1 MLETLSQKFESVLK
15 RLRGQGVLT
24 EQNIGE
30 ALKEVRMALL
40 EADVNFK
47 VVKDFIERVRVK
59 AVGQDVLQ
67 SLTPGHQVV
76 KIVWDELRELMGREH
91 AGIKLASMPPTVIM
105 MVGLQGAGKTTTC
118 GKLARLFKK
127 QGRRVMLIAADP
139 RRPAAGDQLASLGA
153 SLDVPVHRA
162 DQPAGGAGDVAARC
176 AEGVR
181 RAGEQGYELAILD
194 TAGRLHIDDEL
205 MAELVQIK
213 KAVSP
218 HDVLLVADAMTGQ
231 DAVASSERFH
241 QAVGVTGIVL
251 TKVEGDAR
259 GGAVLSVRATIGQP
273 VKFLGVGEKLDALE
287 PFHPDR
293 MASRILGMGD
303 VLSLIEKAQETY
315 SLEEAQQLQ
324 QKLSSQ
330 AFTLE
335 DFRDQLKQVN
345 RMGSMEQLLGM
356 LPGGQRLKELAG
368 GGVPEREMKRVVA
381 IVDSMTQRERRDHTV
396 INGSRKKRIAKG
408 SGTTVP
414 EVNRLIKQY
423 LTARKM
429 MKAFSGGGGKRRLLE
444 ALRSM

>member
-1 MLETLSQKFESVLK
+1 MLDQLSQKFESVLK

-47 VVKDFIERVRVK
+47 VVKDFVEGVRVK

-76 KIVWDELRELMGREH
+76 KIVWDELRELMGRDH

-105 MVGLQGAGKTTTC
+105 LVGLQGAGKTTTC
-118 GKLARLFKK
+118 GKLARLFKQ

-162 DQPAGGAGDVAARC
+162 DKPVGAAVDVAVLC

-181 RAGEQGYELAILD
+181 RAAEQGYDIAILD
-194 TAGRLHIDDEL
+194 TAGRLHIDEEL
-205 MAELVQIK
+205 MDELVQIK
-213 KAVSP
+213 RAVSP
-218 HDVLLVADAMTGQ
+218 HEVLLVADAMIGQ

-241 QAVGVTGIVL
+241 QAVGVTGLIL

-315 SLEEAQQLQ
+315 SLEEAQALQ
-324 QKLSSQ
+324 QKLSSHS
-330 AFTLE
+330 FTLE
-335 DFRDQLKQVN
+335 DFREQLKQVN

-368 GGVPEREMKRVVA
+368 GGAPERDVKRVVA
-381 IVDSMTQRERRDHTV
+381 IVDSMTTRERRDHTV

-429 MKAFSGGGGKRRLLE
+429 MKAFSGGGSKRRLLE

>member
-24 EQNIGE
+24 EQNIAE

-47 VVKDFIERVRVK
+47 VAKDFIERVRVK
-59 AVGQDVLQ
+59 AVGQEVLQ

-118 GKLARLFKK
+118 GKLARFYKK

-162 DQPAGGAGDVAARC
+162 DKPTGATADVAALC

-181 RAGEQGYELAILD
+181 RATEQGYDLAILD

-205 MAELVQIK
+205 MAELVRIK
-213 KAVSP
+213 QAVSP
-218 HDVLLVADAMTGQ
+218 HEVLLVADAMTGQ

-241 QAVGVTGIVL
+241 QAVEVTGIIL

-315 SLEEAQQLQ
+315 SLEEAQALQ

-330 AFTLE
+330 SFTLE

-368 GGVPEREMKRVVA
+368 GGVPERDMKRVVA
-381 IVDSMTQRERRDHTV
+381 IVDSMTARERRDHTV

>member
-59 AVGQDVLQ
+59 AVGHDVLQ